1 MLNRFR
7 LLVLPGLLASVAAL
21 GVSCGGDDDDDP
33 LNPATDP
40 NTVRTTVAAELEG
53 SAEYGSC
60 SVTFAGDERIEIQG
74 DGGPA
79 ATGSDYWYSDD
90 ELRAALEQLARV
102 GSNKSDA
109 EVEREVD
116 EAMDS
121 PDPKLF
127 LLFLGCVDRDDREL
141 SITLFPSANSTYDDI
156 PFEPGTYAIPA
167 STGAAE
173 AGTFGVLFTIGD
185 ELYRVSEAG
194 ELDITEWDDEGIAGE
209 FSFRAEQMFAEGN
222 AKKLSVNGKFD
233 FECTDGERCAN

>member
-1 MLNRFR
+1 
-7 LLVLPGLLASVAAL
+7 
-21 GVSCGGDDDDDP
+21 
-33 LNPATDP
+33 
-40 NTVRTTVAAELEG
+40 RTTVAGELEG

-79 ATGSDYWYSDD
+79 AVGTDYWYSDD
-90 ELRAALEQLARV
+90 ELRSALEQLARFGQSS
-102 GSNKSDA
+102 GSSAPPTKTDA
-109 EVEREVD
+109 EVQREVD

-121 PDPKLF
+121 PEPKLY
-127 LLFLGCVDRDDREL
+127 LLLVNCVDRDDDEL
-141 SITLFPSANSTYDDI
+141 SITLFPSGSSTYDDI

-167 STGAAE
+167 STGASE
-173 AGTFGVLFTIGD
+173 PGTFGVLFTIGD